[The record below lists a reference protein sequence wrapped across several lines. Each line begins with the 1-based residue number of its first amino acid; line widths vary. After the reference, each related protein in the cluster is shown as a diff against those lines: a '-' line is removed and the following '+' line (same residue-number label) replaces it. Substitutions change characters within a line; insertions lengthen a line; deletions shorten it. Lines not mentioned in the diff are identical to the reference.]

1 MPNDTSLFIQSLF
14 FSSVA
19 VGVVALSI
27 WWLYL
32 SPVKAQSGSTAAIS
46 PRLAYGLAA
55 LLSFSAIQLTVGGF
69 WDGSK
74 HILTGVIPAGADFLW
89 PPHLMIYSSFL
100 ISLIV
105 ALGALVLVAR
115 PAWRAGE
122 RDPRRWVRR
131 SPYLGA
137 VMVASLYSL
146 TSVPADALWH
156 ALYGIDLTAWSPP
169 HVLIGGSMGLVVL
182 CAAGVLVQ
190 IRSAR
195 LNAVD
200 YVVPLIV
207 GLSFNVLFMI
217 GTIEWE
223 LWGGGPTLLVQSN
236 PIWVYPLVGGLL
248 AFAMLVL
255 SKQLSRWRWAA
266 TLAALGFFALRAVIA
281 LGLNLTHNVVP
292 YLPPLFFL
300 GAVLLDVIPWERLAN
315 PLAQTASMAAAFTV
329 GYAVLALPLLAIRDN
344 LPRFA
349 PMDFVITVMGL
360 LIGAGIVTPLMR
372 WMGGFM
378 LGHPAPMP
386 TASTSVAPVPSH

>member
-1 MPNDTSLFIQSLF
+1 MPNDSSLFLQSLL

-19 VGVVALSI
+19 VGVVVLSI

-32 SPVKAQSGSTAAIS
+32 SPLKARVGQPAPPS

-55 LLSFSAIQLTVGGF
+55 LLSFSAIQLTAGAF
-69 WDGSK
+69 WDGSM
-74 HILTGVIPAGADFLW
+74 HILTGVIPAGEDFLW

-105 ALGALVLVAR
+105 ALGALALVAL

-122 RDPRRWVRR
+122 RDPRLWVRR

-137 VMVASLYSL
+137 VMIASLYSL

-169 HVLIGGSMGLVVL
+169 HVMIIVSMGTVLL
-182 CAAGVLVQ
+182 CAVGVLMQVRPVRFDA
-190 IRSAR
+190 I
-195 LNAVD
+195 D
-200 YVVPLIV
+200 YAVPLLLSL
-207 GLSFNVLFMI
+207 GLNVVFII

-223 LWGGGPTLLVQSN
+223 LWGGGPSLLVQRN

-248 AFAMLVL
+248 AFAFSLL

-266 TLAALGFFALRAVIA
+266 TLTAIGFFALRLAIA
-281 LGLNLTHNVVP
+281 FAMNVTHNVVP
-292 YLPPLFFL
+292 YLPPLFVL
-300 GAVLLDVIPWERLAN
+300 GAILLDVIPWERLAN
-315 PLAQTASMAAAFTV
+315 PLARMAGMAVVFTV
-329 GYAVLALPLLAIRDN
+329 GYGALALPMLATRAH

-349 PMDFVITVMGL
+349 PADFVIALIAL
-360 LIGAGIVTPLMR
+360 LIGAGIIAPIIQWV
-372 WMGGFM
+372 GDFM
-378 LGHPAPMP
+378 LGRSALPPPATPGVAPAP
-386 TASTSVAPVPSH
+386 SR